1 MAPRPDSSPPEA
13 SARMNAQAPEPLYER
28 ARVPCTQT
36 EELGA
41 IAPTSLPRE
50 SC

>member
-1 MAPRPDSSPPEA
+1 
-13 SARMNAQAPEPLYER
+13 MNALAPEPLYER
-28 ARVPCTQT
+28 ARVPCAQT

-41 IAPTSLPRE
+41 IAPTALCRE